1 MNNKTQMAAAIGAG
15 YLLGRTRRMKLA
27 LMLAGA
33 GTAGRFPGGPR
44 ELLTLGTKMLS
55 NSPEVAKLG
64 DTVRSELVSAAK
76 AAAVTAA
83 SQRIDSLSNRLQ
95 SGGQEITGTVGDAT
109 DNVTDVTKVSRFG
122 RKKRTRSRDDEQPG
136 TDEQPEDELAGEEDE
151 ADDYEERGEDE
162 AAAKDEAGAEE
173 PDEDEADEE
182 PAPRK
187 RPTPRRR
194 ASNSGSSRPTA
205 SRSRT
210 AKSTAKSDEDDEE
223 APARKRRTRAKA
235 TTDSAPVRR
244 ARR

>member
-33 GTAGRFPGGPR
+33 GTTGRFRGGPR
-44 ELLTLGTKMLS
+44 ELLTLGTKMLA

-64 DTVRSELVSAAK
+64 ESVRGELLGAAK

-95 SGGQEITGTVGDAT
+95 SGGKEITGTVSDLP
-109 DNVTDVTKVSRFG
+109 DNVSDVTKVGRFD
-122 RKKRTRSRDDEQPG
+122 RKKRTRSRDDDEQAG
-136 TDEQPEDELAGEEDE
+136 ADEQPEDDYAGEEDE
-151 ADDYEERGEDE
+151 ADDYEEQDEDE
-162 AAAKDEAGAEE
+162 ATSEE

-194 ASNSGSSRPTA
+194 VSNTGSTRPA
-205 SRSRT
+205 SRSR
-210 AKSTAKSDEDDEE
+210 TAKSDEDDEE

>member
-44 ELLTLGTKMLS
+44 ELLTLGTKMLA

-64 DTVRSELVSAAK
+64 DTVRGELLGAAK

-95 SGGQEITGTVGDAT
+95 SGGQEITGTVSDLP
-109 DNVTDVTKVSRFG
+109 DNVSDVNKVGRFG
-122 RKKRTRSRDDEQPG
+122 RKKRTRSRDDDEQPSV
-136 TDEQPEDELAGEEDE
+136 DEQPEDDSAGE
-151 ADDYEERGEDE
+151 
-162 AAAKDEAGAEE
+162 
-173 PDEDEADEE
+173 EDEADEE

-194 ASNSGSSRPTA
+194 ASGTGSTRPA
-205 SRSRT
+205 SRSR
-210 AKSTAKSDEDDEE
+210 TAKSDEDDEE

>member
-1 MNNKTQMAAAIGAG
+1 MMNNKTQMAAAIGAG
-15 YLLGRTRRMKLA
+15 YLIGRTRRMKLA

-33 GTAGRFPGGPR
+33 GTTGRFRGGPR
-44 ELLTLGTKMLS
+44 ELLTLGTKMLA

-64 DTVRSELVSAAK
+64 DTVRGELVSAAK

-95 SGGQEITGTVGDAT
+95 SGGQEITGTVSDLP
-109 DNVTDVTKVSRFG
+109 DNVTDVTKVGRFG
-122 RKKRTRSRDDEQPG
+122 RKKRTRSRDDDEQPSA
-136 TDEQPEDELAGEEDE
+136 DEQPEEDYAGE
-151 ADDYEERGEDE
+151 
-162 AAAKDEAGAEE
+162 K
-173 PDEDEADEE
+173 DEADEQ

-194 ASNSGSSRPTA
+194 ASNTGSTRPA

-210 AKSTAKSDEDDEE
+210 AKSDEDDDNDNDK
-223 APARKRRTRAKA
+223 AAARKRRTRAKA

>member
-1 MNNKTQMAAAIGAG
+1 MMNNKTQMAAAIGAG

-33 GTAGRFPGGPR
+33 GTTGRFRGGPR
-44 ELLTLGTKMLS
+44 ELLTLGTKMLA

-64 DTVRSELVSAAK
+64 DTVRGELVSAAK

-95 SGGQEITGTVGDAT
+95 SGGQEITGTVSDLP
-109 DNVTDVTKVSRFG
+109 DNVSDVTKVGRFG
-122 RKKRTRSRDDEQPG
+122 RKKRTRSRDDDEQASA
-136 TDEQPEDELAGEEDE
+136 DEQPEDDYAGEEDE
-151 ADDYEERGEDE
+151 V
-162 AAAKDEAGAEE
+162 
-173 PDEDEADEE
+173 DEE

-194 ASNSGSSRPTA
+194 ASNTGSTRPA

-210 AKSTAKSDEDDEE
+210 AKSDEDDDNEE

>member
-1 MNNKTQMAAAIGAG
+1 MMNNKTQMAAAIGAG

-33 GTAGRFPGGPR
+33 GTTGRFRGGPR
-44 ELLTLGTKMLS
+44 ELLTLGTKMLA

-64 DTVRSELVSAAK
+64 DTVRGELVSAAK

-95 SGGQEITGTVGDAT
+95 SGGQEITGTVSDLP
-109 DNVTDVTKVSRFG
+109 DNVTDVTKVGRFG
-122 RKKRTRSRDDEQPG
+122 RKKRTRSRDDDEQASA
-136 TDEQPEDELAGEEDE
+136 DEQPEDDYAGE
-151 ADDYEERGEDE
+151 
-162 AAAKDEAGAEE
+162 
-173 PDEDEADEE
+173 EDEADEE

-194 ASNSGSSRPTA
+194 GSNSGSTRPT
-205 SRSRT
+205 SRSR
-210 AKSTAKSDEDDEE
+210 TAKSDEDDEE

>member
-64 DTVRSELVSAAK
+64 DTVRGELVSAAK

-122 RKKRTRSRDDEQPG
+122 RKKRSRSREDDEQPG

-151 ADDYEERGEDE
+151 A
-162 AAAKDEAGAEE
+162 AAEDEAGAEE

-194 ASNSGSSRPTA
+194 ASGSGSTRPTA

>member
-33 GTAGRFPGGPR
+33 GTTGRFRGGPR
-44 ELLTLGTKMLS
+44 ELLTLGTKMLA

-64 DTVRSELVSAAK
+64 DTVRGELLGAAK

-95 SGGQEITGTVGDAT
+95 SGGQEITGTVSDAA
-109 DNVTDVTKVSRFG
+109 DNVTDVTKVSKFG
-122 RKKRTRSRDDEQPG
+122 RKKHTRSRDDEQPS
-136 TDEQPEDELAGEEDE
+136 TDEPPEDNSAGEED
-151 ADDYEERGEDE
+151 ATDDYEEQ
-162 AAAKDEAGAEE
+162 
-173 PDEDEADEE
+173 DEDEADEE

-194 ASNSGSSRPTA
+194 AGATGSTRPA

-210 AKSTAKSDEDDEE
+210 AKSDEDDDNEE
-223 APARKRRTRAKA
+223 SPARKRRTRAKA

>member
-33 GTAGRFPGGPR
+33 GTTGRFRGGPR
-44 ELLTLGTKMLS
+44 ELLTLGTKMLA

-64 DTVRSELVSAAK
+64 DTVRGELLGAAK

-95 SGGQEITGTVGDAT
+95 SGGQEITGTVSDAA
-109 DNVTDVTKVSRFG
+109 DNVTDVTKVSKFG
-122 RKKRTRSRDDEQPG
+122 RKKHTRSRDD
-136 TDEQPEDELAGEEDE
+136 DEQPSTDEPPEDNSAGEED
-151 ADDYEERGEDE
+151 A
-162 AAAKDEAGAEE
+162 
-173 PDEDEADEE
+173 ADEE

-194 ASNSGSSRPTA
+194 AGATGSTRPA

-210 AKSTAKSDEDDEE
+210 AKSDEDDDNEE
-223 APARKRRTRAKA
+223 SPARKRRTRAKA

>member
-1 MNNKTQMAAAIGAG
+1 MMNNKTQMAAAIGAG

-44 ELLTLGTKMLS
+44 ELLTLGTKMLA

-64 DTVRSELVSAAK
+64 DTVRGELVSAAK

-95 SGGQEITGTVGDAT
+95 SGGQEITGTVSDLP
-109 DNVTDVTKVSRFG
+109 DNVTDVTKVGRFG
-122 RKKRTRSRDDEQPG
+122 RKKRTRSRDDDEQPS
-136 TDEQPEDELAGEEDE
+136 TDEQPEDNSAGEEDE

-162 AAAKDEAGAEE
+162 TAAEE

-194 ASNSGSSRPTA
+194 ASGTDSTRPA

-210 AKSTAKSDEDDEE
+210 AKSDEDDDNDNEE
-223 APARKRRTRAKA
+223 AAARKRRTRAKA

>member
-33 GTAGRFPGGPR
+33 GTTGRFRGGPR
-44 ELLTLGTKMLS
+44 ELLTLGTKMLA

-64 DTVRSELVSAAK
+64 DTVRGELLGAAK

-95 SGGQEITGTVGDAT
+95 SGGQEITGTVSDAA
-109 DNVTDVTKVSRFG
+109 DNVTDVTKVSKFG
-122 RKKRTRSRDDEQPG
+122 RNKRTRSRDD
-136 TDEQPEDELAGEEDE
+136 DEQPSTDEPPEDNSAGEEDE
-151 ADDYEERGEDE
+151 ADAYEEQDEDE
-162 AAAKDEAGAEE
+162 AAAEE

-194 ASNSGSSRPTA
+194 AGATGSTRPA

-210 AKSTAKSDEDDEE
+210 AKSDEDDDNEE
-223 APARKRRTRAKA
+223 SPARKRRTRAKA

>member
-151 ADDYEERGEDE
+151 A
-162 AAAKDEAGAEE
+162 AAEDEAGAEE

-194 ASNSGSSRPTA
+194 ASGTGSTRPTA

>member
-33 GTAGRFPGGPR
+33 GTTGRFRGGPR
-44 ELLTLGTKMLS
+44 ELLTLGTKMLA

-64 DTVRSELVSAAK
+64 DTVRGELVSAAK

-95 SGGQEITGTVGDAT
+95 SGGQEITGTVSDLP
-109 DNVTDVTKVSRFG
+109 DNVTDVTKVGRFG
-122 RKKRTRSRDDEQPG
+122 RKKRTRSRDDDEQASA
-136 TDEQPEDELAGEEDE
+136 DEQPEDDYAGE
-151 ADDYEERGEDE
+151 
-162 AAAKDEAGAEE
+162 
-173 PDEDEADEE
+173 EDEADEE

-194 ASNSGSSRPTA
+194 ASNTGSTRPA

-210 AKSTAKSDEDDEE
+210 AKSDEDDDNEE
-223 APARKRRTRAKA
+223 AAARKRRTRAKA

>member
-1 MNNKTQMAAAIGAG
+1 MMNNKTQMAAAIGAG

-33 GTAGRFPGGPR
+33 GTTGRFRGGPR
-44 ELLTLGTKMLS
+44 ELLTLGTKMLA

-64 DTVRSELVSAAK
+64 DTVRGELVSAAK

-95 SGGQEITGTVGDAT
+95 SGGQEITGTVSDLP
-109 DNVTDVTKVSRFG
+109 DNVTDVTKVGRFG
-122 RKKRTRSRDDEQPG
+122 RKKRTRSRDDDEQASA
-136 TDEQPEDELAGEEDE
+136 DEQPEDDYAGE
-151 ADDYEERGEDE
+151 
-162 AAAKDEAGAEE
+162 
-173 PDEDEADEE
+173 EDEADEE

-194 ASNSGSSRPTA
+194 ASGTGSTRPA

-210 AKSTAKSDEDDEE
+210 AKSDEDDDNEE

>member
-1 MNNKTQMAAAIGAG
+1 MMNNKTQMAAAIGAG

-33 GTAGRFPGGPR
+33 GTTGRFRGGPR
-44 ELLTLGTKMLS
+44 ELLTLGTKMLA

-64 DTVRSELVSAAK
+64 DTVRGELVSAAK

-95 SGGQEITGTVGDAT
+95 SGGQEITGTVSDLP
-109 DNVTDVTKVSRFG
+109 DNVNDVTKVGTFG
-122 RKKRTRSRDDEQPG
+122 RKKRTRSRDDDEQPS
-136 TDEQPEDELAGEEDE
+136 TDEQPEDDSPGEEDA
-151 ADDYEERGEDE
+151 ADDFEEQDEDE
-162 AAAKDEAGAEE
+162 AAADEQ
-173 PDEDEADEE
+173 

-194 ASNSGSSRPTA
+194 ASSTSSTRPA

-210 AKSTAKSDEDDEE
+210 AKSDEDDGNEE
-223 APARKRRTRAKA
+223 TPARKGRTRAKA

>member
-33 GTAGRFPGGPR
+33 GTTGRFGGPR
-44 ELLTLGTKMLS
+44 ELLSLGTKMLA

-64 DTVRSELVSAAK
+64 DTVRGELLGAAK

-83 SQRIDSLSNRLQ
+83 SQRIDTLSNRLQ
-95 SGGQEITGTVGDAT
+95 SGGKEITGTVGDLP
-109 DNVTDVTKVSRFG
+109 DNVSDVTRFG
-122 RKKRTRSRDDEQPG
+122 RKKRTRSQEDDEVPG
-136 TDEQPEDELAGEEDE
+136 ADEQPEDDYAGEEGE

-162 AAAKDEAGAEE
+162 AAAEE

-194 ASNSGSSRPTA
+194 AGGTGSTRPA
-205 SRSRT
+205 SRSR
-210 AKSTAKSDEDDEE
+210 TAKSDEDDEE

>member
-33 GTAGRFPGGPR
+33 GTTGRFRGGPR
-44 ELLTLGTKMLS
+44 ELLTLGTKMLA

-64 DTVRSELVSAAK
+64 DTVRGELLGAAK

-95 SGGQEITGTVGDAT
+95 SGGQEITGTVSDAA
-109 DNVTDVTKVSRFG
+109 DNVTDVTKVSKFG
-122 RKKRTRSRDDEQPG
+122 RKKHTRSRDD
-136 TDEQPEDELAGEEDE
+136 DEQPSTDEPPEDNSAGEED
-151 ADDYEERGEDE
+151 ATDDYEEQ
-162 AAAKDEAGAEE
+162 
-173 PDEDEADEE
+173 DEDEADEE

-194 ASNSGSSRPTA
+194 AGATGSTRPA

-210 AKSTAKSDEDDEE
+210 AKSDEDDDNEE
-223 APARKRRTRAKA
+223 SPARKRRTRAKA

>member
-1 MNNKTQMAAAIGAG
+1 MMNNKTQMAAAIGAG

-33 GTAGRFPGGPR
+33 GTTGRFRGGPR
-44 ELLTLGTKMLS
+44 ELLTLGTKMLA

-64 DTVRSELVSAAK
+64 DTVRGELLGAAK

-95 SGGQEITGTVGDAT
+95 SGGQEITGTVSDAA
-109 DNVTDVTKVSRFG
+109 DNVTDVTKVSKFG
-122 RKKRTRSRDDEQPG
+122 RNKRTRSRDDDELHS
-136 TDEQPEDELAGEEDE
+136 TDEPPEDNSAEEEDVT
-151 ADDYEERGEDE
+151 DDYEE
-162 AAAKDEAGAEE
+162 
-173 PDEDEADEE
+173 PDQDEADEE

-194 ASNSGSSRPTA
+194 AGATGSTRPA

-210 AKSTAKSDEDDEE
+210 AKSDEDDDNEE

>member
-33 GTAGRFPGGPR
+33 GTTGRFGGPR
-44 ELLTLGTKMLS
+44 ELLSLGTKMLA

-64 DTVRSELVSAAK
+64 DTVRGELLGAAK

-83 SQRIDSLSNRLQ
+83 SQRIDTLSNRLQ
-95 SGGQEITGTVGDAT
+95 SGGKEITGTVSDAT

-122 RKKRTRSRDDEQPG
+122 RKKRTRSQDDDEQPG
-136 TDEQPEDELAGEEDE
+136 ADEQPEDDSAAEEDE

-162 AAAKDEAGAEE
+162 TAAEE

-194 ASNSGSSRPTA
+194 ASGTGSTRPA
-205 SRSRT
+205 SRSR
-210 AKSTAKSDEDDEE
+210 TAKSDEDDEE